1 MNNDEEES
9 LKKLDP
15 VYEEI
20 FDPTKAKKKL
30 EFQNDTMS
38 SGYENVQEGQG
49 GKGKVVNGIHSYR
62 PVTPSAPLEEDFSN
76 TARPSAVPNEYSIF
90 QGSSMTKATEIQR
103 SACSKPLEE
112 QPDDTELLEEFGK
125 PPVAANTYSDFDDLI
140 PLKQAGILDTDKRQ
154 MLSLCDDKGES
165 GSLDV
170 VATCQSSKEIL
181 ECEETVS
188 PTVLERT
195 NEHVCT
201 NNDVVGEKNN
211 SIATTDE
218 QIDAENGHV
227 GAMTDESDKT
237 VDKMCTCEV
246 KHEQKEL
253 ETDQLS
259 MDSTHI
265 EEINEHIADC
275 SDLSK
280 SELQCGG
287 EIRM

>member
-1 MNNDEEES
+1 M
-9 LKKLDP
+9 KKLDP

-38 SGYENVQEGQG
+38 SGYENVQEDLGE
-49 GKGKVVNGIHSYR
+49 KGKVVNGIHSYR

-76 TARPSAVPNEYSIF
+76 TVRPSAVPNEYSIF
-90 QGSSMTKATEIQR
+90 QSSSVTKATEVQR

-112 QPDDTELLEEFGK
+112 QTDETELLEEFGK
-125 PPVAANTYSDFDDLI
+125 PAVAGNTYSDFDDLI
-140 PLKQAGILDTDKRQ
+140 PLKQAGTMGTDKRQ
-154 MLSLCDDKGES
+154 MPSLCDDKGGS

-170 VATCQSSKEIL
+170 VATCRSSKEIP
-181 ECEETVS
+181 ECEENVS
-188 PTVLERT
+188 PAVFERT

-201 NNDVVGEKNN
+201 NNDIVGEKNS
-211 SIATTDE
+211 SIAAADE
-218 QIDAENGHV
+218 QVDAENGHI
-227 GAMTDESDKT
+227 GAVTDESDKT
-237 VDKMCTCEV
+237 VDKLCNCEV

-253 ETDQLS
+253 ESDELS
-259 MDSTHI
+259 MGGTHM

-280 SELQCGG
+280 SALQCGD
-287 EIRM
+287 EFRM